1 MNASLFSA
9 LRVSRGVLL
18 AALVLLGCPN
28 PDEGFVLSGTVVD
41 QNGQTVRNHEVRVL
55 RDVSVDGERCGP
67 WEPFTTL
74 TTDARGRFAT
84 TVYRY
89 QQTLG
94 QAAPRY
100 FRVEATSVFEPTWT
114 TAFHFRFPAVD
125 VKLPNLLILTDMPVV
140 STPQGL
146 TDSFTEVELD
156 GAIAWR
162 TATPGFVAED
172 RVMKARRVD
181 RASFD
186 NFVEANVLG
195 VDSRWVSVEVR
206 LERPTEDVPAVN
218 PSRIRGKP
226 CSVALSA
233 GGPCPFTDGRML
245 PVKLVPGTKS
255 VSITSE
261 QSIFGTGVTV
271 RGLQVDGAVSR
282 VILERGDL
290 GDEGLVWRPWVV
302 LPRGKETIEWSRT
315 HCREPGAFFDL
326 TTGLTALL
334 GVRIRAEDASGA
346 ALDLTSL
353 AEVSVR

>member
-1 MNASLFSA
+1 MRRFA
-9 LRVSRGVLL
+9 L
-18 AALVLLGCPN
+18 ACLVLVGCPN
-28 PDEGFVLSGTVVD
+28 PDEGFGLSGTVVD
-41 QNGQTVRNHEVRVL
+41 QDGRPVRNHEVRVL

-74 TTDARGRFAT
+74 TTDARGRYAT

-100 FRVEATSVFEPTWT
+100 FRVEASSVFQPTWT

-125 VKLPNLLILTDMPVV
+125 VKLPDLLIVTDLPIVP
-140 STPQGL
+140 TPQGL

-162 TATPGFVAED
+162 TATVAFVAED
-172 RVMKARRVD
+172 RVMKSRRVD
-181 RASFD
+181 RVTLD
-186 NFVEANVLG
+186 NFVDANLLG

-206 LERPTEDVPAVN
+206 LERPAQDVPAVN
-218 PSRIRGKP
+218 PSRFRGKP
-226 CSVALSA
+226 CSVALSPE
-233 GGPCPFTDGRML
+233 GPCPFTDGRML
-245 PVKLVPGTKS
+245 PVKLGPGTKS

-261 QSIFGTGVTV
+261 ETVFGSAVTV
-271 RGLQVDGAVSR
+271 RGLHVDGAVER
-282 VILERGDL
+282 VILERGDR
-290 GDEGLVWRPWVV
+290 EGEELVWRPWVI

-315 HCREPGAFFDL
+315 HCREPGAFFDVA
-326 TTGLTALL
+326 TGLTALL
-334 GVRIRAEDASGA
+334 GVRVRAEDAAGT